1 MRGSYLS
8 KEKYSQNLRLEFF
21 GQISD
26 LELGTN
32 RENFGIILNQ
42 HSHVFDD
49 DWKSTWKKKF
59 ENLRSLDMFVGAK
72 RSPMFLVLEIFFEKF
87 FSRLQAKWGE
97 NQVSQQ
103 VK

>member
-1 MRGSYLS
+1 MDLELLLHQNANLSSFFRKLSGFFSVRGSYLS

-49 DWKSTWKKKF
+49 D
-59 ENLRSLDMFVGAK
+59 
-72 RSPMFLVLEIFFEKF
+72 
-87 FSRLQAKWGE
+87 
-97 NQVSQQ
+97 
-103 VK
+103 